1 MQEGKSS
8 RSYGPETALKKGF
21 SEGLERAG
29 RCPGQGSRGRCGGCG
44 GDSLRLWERGGEKAE
59 VVVDGVT
66 STEG

>member
-1 MQEGKSS
+1 M
-8 RSYGPETALKKGF
+8 KKGSF
-21 SEGLERAG
+21 QRGW
-29 RCPGQGSRGRCGGCG
+29 RGREGAQAKDLEADVGCG